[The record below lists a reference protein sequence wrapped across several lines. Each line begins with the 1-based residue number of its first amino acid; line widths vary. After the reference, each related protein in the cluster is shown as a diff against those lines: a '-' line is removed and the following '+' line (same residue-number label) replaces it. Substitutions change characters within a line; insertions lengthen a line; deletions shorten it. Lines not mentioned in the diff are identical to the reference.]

1 MKWSQHLANT
11 WFTDGSS
18 TTNGTK
24 TNRKAAACRLGDGMA
39 ITEEGTTK
47 SAQHTEVVTALLAIR
62 QLRKAKGKSI
72 SSPVHSV
79 CAMVQLY
86 AGKT

>member
-1 MKWSQHLANT
+1 
-11 WFTDGSS
+11 
-18 TTNGTK
+18 
-24 TNRKAAACRLGDGMA
+24 MA
-39 ITEEGTTK
+39 ISEEGATK

-62 QLRKAKGKSI
+62 QLKKAKGKFI

-79 CAMVQLY
+79 CAVVQLY